1 MISVISALSARM
13 VRLKLGNVIQQ
24 NFAIAKLSTIQSRN
38 IITISSKL
46 ARPPQKKSKRL
57 GRGGKGKTAGRGRK
71 GWHAKHSQKRMLR
84 AHEGGQ
90 SSIAK
95 RFPKIGIQAKGQVKE
110 LKRVLRPFSL
120 EKLQVWIDLG
130 RIDPSKPITMKEIC
144 LSGVAGKV
152 KYGAVLLS
160 SVSLLLNQR
169 DHDFLNTKS
178 TFK

>member
-1 MISVISALSARM
+1 MISVISALSCRFL
-13 VRLKLGNVIQQ
+13 RLGLGVKTLG
-24 NFAIAKLSTIQSRN
+24 FSLSNPIIPQHRN
-38 IITISSKL
+38 LLTISSKL

-95 RFPKIGIQAKGQVKE
+95 RFPKIGIQAKAQVKE

-144 LSGVAGKV
+144 QSGIAGKV
-152 KYGAVLLS
+152 KNGVVLLS
-160 SVSLLLNQR
+160 SV
-169 DHDFLNTKS
+169 
-178 TFK
+178 